1 VKQQIVADDTD
12 EKEPAAFFSICSF
25 LAHTD

>member
-12 EKEPAAFFSICSF
+12 EKEPAFFSICSF
-25 LAHTD
+25 LAHTDY